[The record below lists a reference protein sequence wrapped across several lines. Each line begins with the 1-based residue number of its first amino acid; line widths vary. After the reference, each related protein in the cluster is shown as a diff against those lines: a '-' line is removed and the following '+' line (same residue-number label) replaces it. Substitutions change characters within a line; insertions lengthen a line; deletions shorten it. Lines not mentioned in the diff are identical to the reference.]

1 MYRRIFCILMVA
13 ALTAWGLDARL
24 GKASQTLQADG
35 QVAPQEY
42 SSGLE
47 LWGMISESTGEVTKR
62 AATVFVARDDAG
74 LAVAVVSAT
83 HARIAVDERDMIEV
97 RVAPPGGATVVAT
110 IDGEGKLVAPD
121 G

>member
-1 MYRRIFCILMVA
+1 MYRRIFCILMIA

-47 LWGMISESTGEVTKR
+47 L
-62 AATVFVARDDAG
+62 
-74 LAVAVVSAT
+74 
-83 HARIAVDERDMIEV
+83 
-97 RVAPPGGATVVAT
+97 
-110 IDGEGKLVAPD
+110 
-121 G
+121 